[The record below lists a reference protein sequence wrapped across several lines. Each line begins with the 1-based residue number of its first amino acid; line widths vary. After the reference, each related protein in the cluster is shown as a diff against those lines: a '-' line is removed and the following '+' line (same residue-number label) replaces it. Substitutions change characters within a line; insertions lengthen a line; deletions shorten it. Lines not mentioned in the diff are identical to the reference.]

1 MAKLYWRVKIN
12 NVWTW
17 QPANDENTIIIA
29 PTVEAIV
36 MHHGVVE
43 RFNNLHILEEEE

>member
-17 QPANDENTIIIA
+17 KPATDDNTIIIA

-43 RFNNLHILEEEE
+43 NFKNLDNLQEEE